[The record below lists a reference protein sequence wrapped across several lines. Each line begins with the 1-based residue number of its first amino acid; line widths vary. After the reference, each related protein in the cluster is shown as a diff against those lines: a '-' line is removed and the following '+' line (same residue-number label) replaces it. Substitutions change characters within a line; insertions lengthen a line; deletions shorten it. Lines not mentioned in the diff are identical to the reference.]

1 MCERLI
7 SSRKLFF
14 LKTISSMA
22 ASWLCRQSRIRRKVL
37 SARIAS
43 LRVCTRLWL
52 MSRISRCSSPLKMA
66 PGSAARSLRDRS
78 SSRSCGVA
86 ANTSAGRVRRPLP
99 DSTNSSSVELLNTWE
114 GG

>member
-7 SSRKLFF
+7 SSSKLFF

-22 ASWLCRQSRIRRKVL
+22 ASWLCRQSRIRRKLL
-37 SARIAS
+37 SARIVS

-86 ANTSAGRVRRPLP
+86 ANTSAGSVRRPLP
-99 DSTNSSSVELLNTWE
+99 DSTNSSNVELLNTWE
-114 GG
+114 GS